1 MKVDKEILKSFMSED
16 TGPFNIENSI
26 LLAVN
31 NRGGYFLKSDNSVV
45 NVVFKD
51 TGYGNCIFGDLDYMK
66 RLIKWN
72 VSNGRIPDYKY
83 TEEGK
88 RILDIKYKKS
98 LDDIIKEVTIT
109 KVEDNFIRNF
119 KKSKER

>member
-1 MKVDKEILKSFMSED
+1 MKVDKEILKSCMSED

-98 LDDIIKEVTIT
+98 LDDIIKEVTVT

>member
-16 TGPFNIENSI
+16 TGPFNIENSL

-98 LDDIIKEVTIT
+98 LDDIIKEVTVT

>member
-72 VSNGRIPDYKY
+72 VSNGRIPDYRY

-98 LDDIIKEVTIT
+98 LDDIIKEVTVT

>member
-1 MKVDKEILKSFMSED
+1 MKVNNELLKSFMYED
-16 TGPFNIENSI
+16 SGPFNVKDSI
-26 LLAVN
+26 LLAIN
-31 NRGGYFLKSDNSVV
+31 NRGGYFLKSDDSVV

-51 TGYGNCIFGDLDYMK
+51 SGYGNCIFGDLDYMK

-88 RILDIKYKKS
+88 RILDIKYSKS
-98 LDDIIKEVTIT
+98 LDNIIKEVTVT
-109 KVEDNFIRNF
+109 KVEDNFIRNL
-119 KKSKER
+119 KKSQER

>member
-72 VSNGRIPDYKY
+72 VSNGRIPDYRY

-88 RILDIKYKKS
+88 RILDIKSRKS
-98 LDDIIKEVTIT
+98 LDDIIKEVTVT
-109 KVEDNFIRNF
+109 KVDDRFI
-119 KKSKER
+119 KSLKNSQER

>member
-98 LDDIIKEVTIT
+98 LDDIIKEVTVT
-109 KVEDNFIRNF
+109 KVEDNSIRNF

>member
-1 MKVDKEILKSFMSED
+1 MKVGKEILKSFMSED

-51 TGYGNCIFGDLDYMK
+51 TGYRNCIFGDLDYMK
-66 RLIKWN
+66 KLIKWN

-98 LDDIIKEVTIT
+98 LDDIIKEVTVT
-109 KVEDNFIRNF
+109 KVEDNSIRNF

>member
-98 LDDIIKEVTIT
+98 LDDIIKEVTVT